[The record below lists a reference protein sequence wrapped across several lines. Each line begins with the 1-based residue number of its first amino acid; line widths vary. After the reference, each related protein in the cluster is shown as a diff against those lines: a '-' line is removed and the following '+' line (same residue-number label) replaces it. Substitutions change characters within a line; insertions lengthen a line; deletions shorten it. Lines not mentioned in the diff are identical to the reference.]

1 MIYDLPSNFYDTLDQ
16 KYHVAVENDDIK
28 FNGGSAISKLEQQ
41 KIGDSTFNY
50 QITLLSSLM
59 HRPEKGS
66 KETNPFEKPEKE
78 LTILDSFGPDDEFK
92 VVFNKFPVVPRHFM
106 MITREF
112 KSQDTPLS
120 PSELIGTY
128 TLLNRVKNDSKEN
141 WFAFYNSGP
150 QSGASQPHKH
160 VQFMTLPDGFKA
172 YGEQLAQT
180 SAPFI
185 PNQKNE
191 PLQNKDLPFAH
202 FAAPLPPNELDLQHE
217 DLTMYFVSLLQRCLT
232 VLKQNGAKD
241 ISYSF
246 IMTTDYMMLVPRSN
260 GVYKNTIG
268 VNSCG
273 YVGLFLCKN
282 EETQS
287 LVNSDGPFKILE
299 SCGFPNTAGEPV
311 DEYHY

>member
-1 MIYDLPSNFYDTLDQ
+1 MLYDIPSNFYDTLDK
-16 KYHVAVENDDIK
+16 KYQEAVKNEDIM
-28 FNGGSAISKLEQQ
+28 FNGGSAINKLEQQ

-50 QITLLSSLM
+50 QITLLTSLM

-66 KETNPFEKPEKE
+66 KEKNPFEKPEKE
-78 LTILDSFGPDDEFK
+78 LTILDTFGPDDEFK
-92 VVFNKFPVVPRHFM
+92 IVFNKFPVVPRHFM

-112 KSQDTPLS
+112 KSQDSPLS
-120 PSELIGTY
+120 PSELVGTY
-128 TLLNRVKNDSKEN
+128 TLLNKVKNESKEK

-160 VQFMTLPDGFKA
+160 IQFMTLPDDYKA
-172 YGEQLAQT
+172 FGEELAHT

-185 PNQKNE
+185 PNQKSE

-202 FAAPLPPNELDLQHE
+202 FVARLPPNELDLQHE

-232 VLKQNGAKD
+232 VLKQNGAEH

-268 VNSCG
+268 INSCG
-273 YVGLFLCKN
+273 YVGLLLCKN

-287 LVNSDGPFKILE
+287 LVNNDGPLTILQE
-299 SCGFPNTAGEPV
+299 CGFPNTSGDPV